1 MFAERLLLLRKET
14 KETQRQLADFLHV
27 TQSAINKW
35 EGDKNEPDIRFLNAI
50 ADHYNVSVDY
60 LTGRTQIRQGN
71 IPEKL
76 RHPITEEDI
85 KKYEDFVRNAANAY
99 FWNDKIAEEDKLNL
113 IHLMTDDFWDS
124 LMKLKD
130 KRQ

>member
-1 MFAERLLLLRKET
+1 MKEGITLFPEKLLLLRKEAQ
-14 KETQRQLADFLHV
+14 ETQRQLAKFLGI

-35 EGDKNEPDIRFLNAI
+35 ESDKNQPDIQFLNMI

-76 RHPITEEDI
+76 RHPVGVT
-85 KKYEDFVRNAANAY
+85 A
-99 FWNDKIAEEDKLNL
+99 
-113 IHLMTDDFWDS
+113 
-124 LMKLKD
+124 
-130 KRQ
+130 